1 MNFSKQNHVL
11 EEIFEYL
18 IDNGRKDLVD
28 KFNDIVKPKKTE
40 KICTARKNWKCCKC
54 LKTII
59 KGAKY
64 FNQTYI
70 VNGMYVTKH
79 YCILCSKSNEK
90 KIKKE
95 QTKFKFIV

>member
-1 MNFSKQNHVL
+1 MNFSKQHIVL

-28 KFNDIVKPKKTE
+28 KYNNIIKPKKIE
-40 KICTARKNWKCCKC
+40 KICTSRKTWKCCKC

-70 VNGMYVTKH
+70 SNGMHVTKH
-79 YCILCSKSNEK
+79 YCISCSNTSK
-90 KIKKE
+90 KEIKKE
-95 QTKFKFIV
+95 QIKFKFIS